1 MLRNDA
7 LRPFVIALAV
17 GLAVGTAVF
26 VIAEAISAV
35 YLLGQQIE
43 LARTTQAALSGGIA
57 GLADGR
63 IRELRLAAE
72 GLAAEVHRRV
82 ALISIGAGTVA
93 AVVALFR
100 SEQAGN

>member
-43 LARTTQAALSGGIA
+43 LARGGIA